1 MVITQ
6 GDEFLNNTAGG
17 KEGSLEHRMPSSQN
31 LVQLNSDA
39 YNNINMAKI
48 QIEACEPNPE
58 SRVRLSAVKDVL
70 KNSKTLKE
78 QLKGVC
84 LCYDSYVNVQSNK
97 EDQKAMSLMKNF
109 FLQIV
114 NKSQGEIIKYKQ
126 AYETQRER
134 RKEIEAKL
142 TQTADEIQR
151 EAKKNFLEHEEINKK
166 MNER

>member
-1 MVITQ
+1 MVMTQ
-6 GDEFLNNTAGG
+6 ENEFLNNTAGR
-17 KEGSLEHRMPSSQN
+17 EGSLEHRMPSSQN
-31 LVQLNSDA
+31 LVQLNSEA

-84 LCYDSYVNVQSNK
+84 VCYDSYVNVQSNK

-109 FLQIV
+109 FL
-114 NKSQGEIIKYKQ
+114 
-126 AYETQRER
+126 
-134 RKEIEAKL
+134 
-142 TQTADEIQR
+142 
-151 EAKKNFLEHEEINKK
+151 
-166 MNER
+166 